1 MASYGTIVTRVYTS
15 QTQIP
20 VQGATI
26 VITQKSGQ
34 NRHHVLAVEVSDENG
49 RTKPISIETPEQSAS
64 LSPGSQMP
72 FTQVDLW
79 AEAPGFEMLISE
91 DLQVFPNTE
100 TLQLL
105 ELIPLPEHTPPQS
118 RGEFVQ
124 ITPQDL

>member
-15 QTQIP
+15 QTQLP

-26 VITQKSGQ
+26 VITQKSGKD
-34 NRHHVLAVEVSDENG
+34 RHHVLAIEVSDENG
-49 RTKPISIETPEQSAS
+49 RTKPINIETPERSAS
-64 LSPGSQMP
+64 LSPGGEMP

-79 AEAPGFEMLISE
+79 AEAPGFEMLITE

-105 ELIPLPEHTPPQS
+105 EMIPLPEHSPSQS
-118 RGEFVQ
+118 RGELVQ